1 MFCLVCGAVD
11 RSSAGGYKQPY
22 RIRYCS
28 PPCMDFTEH
37 FRLQIASTAEHP
49 AVCVSLCLAG
59 CVCATAST
67 TGVGGIRRQR
77 RHSCG
82 RVFCIAC
89 GHFQPIH
96 LSLLLQG
103 SFVVT
108 GLLACWT
115 KLRPWTSTG
124 ACNRAYCP
132 RKTYY
137 HAHAGLGAVKR
148 GCGVRWP
155 QRYTLDLHRCPPHL
169 NDGGLCV
176 KLPTRLKLLLLV
188 L

>member
-1 MFCLVCGAVD
+1 MYGL
-11 RSSAGGYKQPY
+11 Y
-22 RIRYCS
+22 RA
-28 PPCMDFTEH
+28 F
-37 FRLQIASTAEHP
+37 
-49 AVCVSLCLAG
+49 
-59 CVCATAST
+59 ST
-67 TGVGGIRRQR
+67 TDSKHCRTS
-77 RHSCG
+77 SCLCVTVSC
-82 RVFCIAC
+82 RLRLCYSKHHRSWWNPEAAQTFMRAC
-89 GHFQPIH
+89 LLHCVWALSANPLC

-132 RKTYY
+132 RKTCY

-148 GCGVRWP
+148 GCGVCWP
-155 QRYTLDLHRCPPHL
+155 QRYTVDLHRCPPHL

>member
-1 MFCLVCGAVD
+1 MYGLYRAFSTTDSKHCRTSSCLCVTVSC
-11 RSSAGGYKQPY
+11 
-22 RIRYCS
+22 
-28 PPCMDFTEH
+28 
-37 FRLQIASTAEHP
+37 RLR
-49 AVCVSLCLAG
+49 LCY
-59 CVCATAST
+59 SNT

-148 GCGVRWP
+148 GCGVCWP
-155 QRYTLDLHRCPPHL
+155 QRYTVDLHRCPPHL